1 MSQQVD
7 FTAFAQS
14 GDLLWDYEYFLRR
27 GLGRVRVEPIKGQKV
42 GSLVINWLMVE
53 SSKSLRGV
61 VKKGRYFYFRR
72 EARNHNFRFL
82 KIEEEVKS

>member
-42 GSLVINWLMVE
+42 GSLGINWLMVE
-53 SSKSLRGV
+53 SSKSLLGESS
-61 VKKGRYFYFRR
+61 KKERYFYGQADR
-72 EARNHNFRFL
+72 
-82 KIEEEVKS
+82 KGGGVPD

>member
-42 GSLVINWLMVE
+42 GSLGINWLMVE
-53 SSKSLRGV
+53 SSTSLRAV
-61 VKKGRYFYFRR
+61 VKKKTV
-72 EARNHNFRFL
+72 FL
-82 KIEEEVKS
+82 RSG